1 VVIGAAQA
9 KALARGEEPLDYLHH
24 PPRNLADFEP
34 AADQGQLDA
43 ILNAVGK
50 NVSDLFATM
59 PNICSIEKVHQ
70 EKLNRKGKSD
80 WAQEYKYRYLVLTPN
95 DAWGPS
101 VNEYRADSQ
110 GKQTLQL
117 GLSENVMLTAGFVSA
132 PLVFH
137 PAYRRGSNFRLL
149 GRQIA
154 NGRSAFVVAFAQD
167 PAKSRLFGSFQR
179 GAESS
184 LTYSQGIAWIDTEN
198 YQIMRL
204 TTDLLNPMPQVRLD
218 KESTEI
224 NFNEIKFKQ
233 PAQKFWLPAAV
244 TVTLDWNGKLLRNQ
258 HAYSDFLVSNVDAFQ
273 KIGQPK
279 DAMKSAVEAD
289 EAPPHSDSSK
299 LRTVSF
305 DSAADKQQPK

>member
-1 VVIGAAQA
+1 
-9 KALARGEEPLDYLHH
+9 
-24 PPRNLADFEP
+24 
-34 AADQGQLDA
+34 
-43 ILNAVGK
+43 
-50 NVSDLFATM
+50 
-59 PNICSIEKVHQ
+59 
-70 EKLNRKGKSD
+70 
-80 WAQEYKYRYLVLTPN
+80 
-95 DAWGPS
+95 
-101 VNEYRADSQ
+101 
-110 GKQTLQL
+110 
-117 GLSENVMLTAGFVSA
+117 
-132 PLVFH
+132 
-137 PAYRRGSNFRLL
+137 
-149 GRQIA
+149 
-154 NGRSAFVVAFAQD
+154 
-167 PAKSRLFGSFQR
+167 
-179 GAESS
+179 
-184 LTYSQGIAWIDTEN
+184 LTYSQGIALIDTEN

-204 TTDLLNPMPQVRLD
+204 TTDLLSPMPQVRLD

-224 NFNEIKFKQ
+224 NFNEVHFKR